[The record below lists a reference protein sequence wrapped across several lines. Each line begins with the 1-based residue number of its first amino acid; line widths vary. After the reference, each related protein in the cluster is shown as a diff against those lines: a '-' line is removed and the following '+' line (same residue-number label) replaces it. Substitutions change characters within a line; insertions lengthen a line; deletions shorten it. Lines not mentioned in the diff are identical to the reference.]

1 MSWRQ
6 DSHRIEAYPLVA
18 YHGQGCDVCDFGS
31 VFAHNDTVLGGQALE
46 AQRRPRVRRVSLGTE
61 DGGSGFSVS
70 GLPMKNVAPL
80 GESLGFSGS
89 HSWQLLVSPIPA
101 QSGHQEWENDQL
113 VQLVRM

>member
-46 AQRRPRVRRVSLGTE
+46 AQRHPRVRRVSLGTE

-80 GESLGFSGS
+80 GEVFALFWQPFLAASSLSYPSPKWASGM
-89 HSWQLLVSPIPA
+89 
-101 QSGHQEWENDQL
+101 GE
-113 VQLVRM
+113 